1 MFRNLSHQPK
11 LISSGRESLARL
23 HECGVLHGD
32 VGDLHHALVAKSHER
47 IVWVGFGMSYPYGQ
61 GALRDFDKRAAMEV
75 RLWESLFAKRRPRL
89 RKQKAKRIAGCQ

>member
-1 MFRNLSHQPK
+1 VGRNLSHQPK

-23 HECGVLHGD
+23 HECGVLHGG
-32 VGDLHHALVAKSHER
+32 VGDLHHALVAKSHGR